1 MRIVNSGIFSG
12 SSNSNT
18 PLPPVRQSEDLI
30 ERLLGHDV
38 AHLVG
43 GDVALVE
50 QALAQRLGLLFLLA
64 QERVGHEHLGELLLV
79 EQTGPDEPA
88 AELVVGHG
96 QRDALDATI
105 DQVDEAVLV
114 EIAYLEDTRRLLMS
128 EELED
133 ARQVELVY

>member
-18 PLPPVRQSEDLI
+18 PLLPVRQSEDLV

-38 AHLVG
+38 ADLVG

-64 QERVGHEHLGELLLV
+64 QQRVGHEHLGELLLAR
-79 EQTGPDEPA
+79 A
-88 AELVVGHG
+88 APP
-96 QRDALDATI
+96 
-105 DQVDEAVLV
+105 
-114 EIAYLEDTRRLLMS
+114 
-128 EELED
+128 
-133 ARQVELVY
+133 